1 MSSKQIIK
9 DLVKVA
15 LTKNQQTALES
26 FIDSMGEDVFKNSTL
41 LKVINRNEFELASTE
56 LARWNIQSGKRSV
69 ELSALRQQEIDLF
82 NQ

>member
-9 DLVKVA
+9 DLVKVT

-41 LKVINRNEFELASTE
+41 LKVINRNEFEMVSAE